1 MDEFVSKSAQLS
13 PEMIRRFKQALEL
26 GKWPDGRM
34 LSAKQK
40 ETLMEAII
48 IYDNANMPSGQRVG
62 DLQDQCESKSGDSD
76 GKDKPLKWQ

>member
-26 GKWPDGRM
+26 GKWPDGRV
-34 LSAKQK
+34 LTAKQK

-62 DLQDQCESKSGDSD
+62 DLQDQCESKSGDADSEN
-76 GKDKPLKWQ
+76 PLKWQ